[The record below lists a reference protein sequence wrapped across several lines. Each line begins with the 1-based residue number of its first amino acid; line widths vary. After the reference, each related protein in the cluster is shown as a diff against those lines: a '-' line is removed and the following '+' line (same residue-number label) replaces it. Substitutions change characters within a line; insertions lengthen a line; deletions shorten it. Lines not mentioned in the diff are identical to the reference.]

1 MPVHSSDRNP
11 IEQKGKRV
19 FIDSLERHK
28 DLSNLIGRIEHLF
41 RNPET
46 REVVLY
52 FRERFRTFP
61 NILAPLASAI
71 GEIHRKGRQVRIIKT
86 FPEILNSNVFDPIPY
101 DPAIHDNPCGKVWS
115 YSNSQQAQALHNATI
130 EYLNTN
136 LVWEAGTLHSL
147 EWSLHE
153 ILDNVFQHART
164 ESGYF
169 MFQVQQ
175 NQRRLSYCVAD
186 QGCGILSSFSHSLH
200 RPATAA
206 DAISLAVKKGVTRDP
221 TVGMGNGLWGATE
234 IVARNVGQL
243 TISSSGAALY
253 FDRIAR
259 TVKTVDKVSVLS
271 AESPGTLI
279 DVQIDASKSVQLS
292 DLFGKLEMPVN
303 LRVESLEN
311 EDGAPVFAIRNFKF
325 GTGTRESG
333 SFAYA
338 YARNILNETDQHL
351 VIDFSGTGIVS
362 SSFADEFI
370 AKLFCS
376 LNELE
381 FNGRVRL
388 HGMNS
393 TNDIIIRSAISERRA
408 KA

>member
-1 MPVHSSDRNP
+1 MPPFSVVQSP

-28 DLSNLIGRIEHLF
+28 DLSDLIGRIEHLF

-71 GEIHRKGRQVRIIKT
+71 GQIRRSGRQVRIIKD
-86 FPEILNSNVFDPIPY
+86 FPELLESNVFSPTPFDPTN
-101 DPAIHDNPCGKVWS
+101 HQVPCGKVWS
-115 YSNSQQAQALHNATI
+115 YSNSEEAQALHNATI
-130 EYLNTN
+130 EYLTTN
-136 LVWEAGTLHSL
+136 LVWETGTLHSL

-175 NQRRLSYCVAD
+175 KQRRLSYCVAD
-186 QGCGILSSFSHSLH
+186 QGRGILNSFSHSIH
-200 RPATAA
+200 RPTTAP
-206 DAISLAVKKGVTRDP
+206 DAISLAVKKGVTRDAN
-221 TVGMGNGLWGATE
+221 VGMGNGLWGATE
-234 IVARNVGQL
+234 IVARNIGQL

-259 TVKTVDKVSVLS
+259 TVKSVDRVSVLN
-271 AESPGTLI
+271 AESPGTLV
-279 DVQIDASKSVQLS
+279 DVQIDASKSVHLCE
-292 DLFGKLEMPVN
+292 LFGDLEMPVN
-303 LRVESLEN
+303 LRIESLEN
-311 EDGAPVFAIRNFKF
+311 EDGAPVFAIRHFKF

-376 LNELE
+376 LNEQE

-393 TNDIIIRSAISERRA
+393 TNDIIIRNAISERRA

>member
-1 MPVHSSDRNP
+1 MSLHTALRNP

-28 DLSNLIGRIEHLF
+28 DLSDLVGRIEHLF

-61 NILAPLASAI
+61 NILAPLSSAI
-71 GEIHRKGRQVRIIKT
+71 SAIHRSGRKVRILED
-86 FPEILNSNVFDPIPY
+86 FPELLETNVFEPVPF

-115 YSNSQQAQALHNATI
+115 YSTSQQAQELHNATI
-130 EYLNTN
+130 EYLSIN

-164 ESGYF
+164 KSGYF
-169 MFQVQQ
+169 MFQVQE
-175 NQRRLSYCVAD
+175 NQRRVSYCVAD
-186 QGCGILSSFSHSLH
+186 QGQGILNSFSNSVH
-200 RPATAA
+200 RPFGAP

-221 TVGMGNGLWGATE
+221 NVGMGNGLWGAIE

-243 TISSSGAALY
+243 TISSSGAALF

-259 TVKTVDKVSVLS
+259 TVKTVDRVSVLS
-271 AESPGTLI
+271 AESPGTLV
-279 DVQIDASKSVQLS
+279 DVQIDASKSVLLS
-292 DLFGKLEMPVN
+292 DLFGALEMPVN
-303 LRVESLEN
+303 LRIESLEN
-311 EDGAPVFAIRNFKF
+311 EGGAPVFCIQDFKY

-333 SFAYA
+333 SFAFA

-376 LNELE
+376 LTELQ

-388 HGMNS
+388 HGMNA
-393 TNDIIIRSAISERRA
+393 TNEIIIRYAISERRA

>member
-1 MPVHSSDRNP
+1 MPQHSSVRNP
-11 IEQKGKRV
+11 IEQKGKLV

-28 DLSNLIGRIEHLF
+28 DLSDLVGRIEHPF

-46 REVVLY
+46 REAVLY

-71 GEIHRKGRQVRIIKT
+71 SWIRRSGRKVRIVKN
-86 FPEILNSNVFDPIPY
+86 FPELLESNVFEPVPF
-101 DPAIHDNPCGKVWS
+101 DPAIHRNPCGKVWR

-130 EYLNTN
+130 EYLSTN

-153 ILDNVFQHART
+153 ILDNVFQHACT
-164 ESGYF
+164 ESGFF

-186 QGCGILSSFSHSLH
+186 QGRGILNSFSNSVH
-200 RPATAA
+200 RPFTAP

-221 TVGMGNGLWGATE
+221 NVGMGNGLWGATE

-243 TISSSGAALY
+243 TISSSGAALF

-259 TVKTVDKVSVLS
+259 TVKTVDRVSVLS
-271 AESPGTLI
+271 NESPGTLV

-292 DLFGKLEMPVN
+292 ELFGELEIPVN
-303 LRVESLEN
+303 LRIESLEN

-325 GTGTRESG
+325 GTG
-333 SFAYA
+333 
-338 YARNILNETDQHL
+338 
-351 VIDFSGTGIVS
+351 
-362 SSFADEFI
+362 
-370 AKLFCS
+370 KLIQV
-376 LNELE
+376 N
-381 FNGRVRL
+381 
-388 HGMNS
+388 
-393 TNDIIIRSAISERRA
+393 
-408 KA
+408 